1 VLFRSEKARNEGD
14 GSALVTLDDGAEVA
28 SNVVITVAGRT
39 PRVQGIGLESVGIEV
54 DEKGLLVDD
63 RCQVDG
69 VPGLWGVGDVTGIM
83 PFTHVAQYQ
92 GRVVAA
98 NILGGERRAS
108 YRGVPRVVFSDPE
121 IAATGLTEAEAQ
133 EGGID
138 AATVTLDLPQAL
150 ARSVT
155 YEKEPRGTM
164 KLIADRGERVL
175 VGAWA
180 VAPLAGEW
188 IHQACWAIRT
198 RTPIDTLLDGV
209 SQFPTFSQAYL
220 EALEQLDL

>member
-1 VLFRSEKARNEGD
+1 
-14 GSALVTLDDGAEVA
+14 
-28 SNVVITVAGRT
+28 
-39 PRVQGIGLESVGIEV
+39 
-54 DEKGLLVDD
+54 
-63 RCQVDG
+63 
-69 VPGLWGVGDVTGIM
+69 M

-92 GRVVAA
+92 GRIVAA

-138 AATVTLDLPQAL
+138 VATVTLDLPQAL
-150 ARSVT
+150 ARPVT

-198 RTPIDTLLDGV
+198 QTPIDTLLDGV